1 MFRVYQ
7 DTTEEAKRIISLYDC
22 TNNSLDFTIYL
33 TTIEKAD
40 LELFNEVLNQL
51 KNGKYSIKY
60 LNGVGT
66 S

>member
-1 MFRVYQ
+1 MFRIHK
-7 DTTEEAKRIISLYDC
+7 DANDEARRIISLYEP

-40 LELFNEVLNQL
+40 LELFNALIKELES
-51 KNGKYSIKY
+51 GKYSIKY
-60 LNGVGT
+60 LNGTGT